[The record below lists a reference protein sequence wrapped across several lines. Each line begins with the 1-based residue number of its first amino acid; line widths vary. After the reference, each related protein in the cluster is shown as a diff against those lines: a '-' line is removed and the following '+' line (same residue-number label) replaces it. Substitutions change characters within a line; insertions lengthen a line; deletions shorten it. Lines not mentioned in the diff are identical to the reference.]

1 MKWFLSQERQDG
13 YHIMQSPEEKQW
25 QSNVCVECDMTKK
38 VYMWSVASV
47 NTGISQHVWQFLHG
61 QSKLIG
67 NGDATSVEACLLQKQ
82 IYIHCT
88 ASRVKN
94 KKFTYGGHM
103 FCHNNCHNNTI
114 AMWLK
119 RIQKSLSLC
128 YFNQNLK
135 GSFKSL
141 KFKILINI
149 IVVDSNHAYVLSR
162 QSSLIISSNHTN
174 IGYGLNDL

>member
-1 MKWFLSQERQDG
+1 
-13 YHIMQSPEEKQW
+13 MQSSKEKQL
-25 QSNVCVECDMTKK
+25 QSTVCVECHMTKK

-61 QSKLIG
+61 QSTLIG
-67 NGDATSVEACLLQKQ
+67 NGDATSVEAWLLQKQ
-82 IYIHCT
+82 IYIHCA
-88 ASRVKN
+88 ASRLKN
-94 KKFTYGGHM
+94 KKYIYILGGHM
-103 FCHNNCHNNTI
+103 FCHNNCNNNTI

-119 RIQKSLSLC
+119 RIQKSLSLR

-135 GSFKSL
+135 GPFKSL

-149 IVVDSNHAYVLSR
+149 TVVNSNHTYVLSR